1 MYPLAV
7 LATHSILSIMASN
20 FIWLLAVTYYA
31 YVTFL
36 GYTGTCYFQS
46 CGLFGILHLSRP
58 PPPHSLPLCLTYL
71 PPPFTH
77 MMQYCPLCIT
87 L

>member
-36 GYTGTCYFQS
+36 GYTGICSF
-46 CGLFGILHLSRP
+46 
-58 PPPHSLPLCLTYL
+58 
-71 PPPFTH
+71 
-77 MMQYCPLCIT
+77 
-87 L
+87 